1 MKKFVAL
8 TVLGVASVAYL
19 PAMGEKV
26 CTPETCKTCAV
37 QTPEEKAFCDK
48 LNPAMKEV
56 FMKMTPEQKMECMK
70 STEKD
75 ANKAVEMMMK
85 VEKK

>member
-1 MKKFVAL
+1 MKTKFIAL
-8 TVLGVASVAYL
+8 TVLGFAAASSMF
-19 PAMGEKV
+19 AMGEKG

-37 QTPEEKAFCDK
+37 QSPEEKAFCDK
-48 LNPAMKEV
+48 LTPANKEM
-56 FMKMTPEQKMECMK
+56 FMKMTAEQKMECMK
-70 STEKD
+70 KDAD